1 MGRAHPNNPFTIA
14 TLLSRCGLVEQCR
27 ASLPCCVGSGWRHPA
42 ASGNGGVGSRCG
54 TWLQGVAPPTWHFGG
69 GEVAQ
74 EGVSLEKLIFV
85 SVITMAVMIIRCS
98 ETRALVPQRGF

>member
-1 MGRAHPNNPFTIA
+1 MRFSLVTLLTDFFPGLLSHPLAHPNNLFAIA
-14 TLLSRCGLVEQCR
+14 TLLSLVVEQCR

-54 TWLQGVAPPTWHFGG
+54 TWLQGVAPPTWHFRGE

-74 EGVSLEKLIFV
+74 EGVSLEKLI
-85 SVITMAVMIIRCS
+85 
-98 ETRALVPQRGF
+98 L